1 MAERSSGEWSSG
13 EAYER
18 YVGRWSRRVA
28 AAFVEGTVVP
38 PGARWVDVGC
48 GTGALTSAV
57 LAAADPGLVVGIDAA
72 EPFVAHAR
80 ATVGDPRA
88 AFAAGDAQAL
98 PVRSNGFDAAVSGLA
113 LNFVPDPP
121 RAVAEWARAV
131 KPGGVVAAYVWDYAE
146 GMELMRWFWDAAA
159 VLDPAVA
166 ELDEGRRFPLC
177 HPDPLS
183 RLWQRAGLTG
193 VVVRA
198 IGVRTAFAG
207 FDDYWLPFL
216 GGQGPAPGYAVQ
228 LPEEHRRALRD
239 LLHAR
244 LPIAADGTI
253 TLTARAWAVRG
264 SVPHR

>member
-1 MAERSSGEWSSG
+1 MTEWSSG

-28 AAFVEGTVVP
+28 AAFVEATVVA
-38 PGARWVDVGC
+38 PGARWLDVGC
-48 GTGALTSAV
+48 GTGALTNAV
-57 LAAADPGLVVGIDAA
+57 LAAADPGCVVGLDAA
-72 EPFVAHAR
+72 EAFVGHA
-80 ATVGDPRA
+80 ATRVGDPRA
-88 AFAAGDAQAL
+88 AFVAGDAQSL
-98 PVRSNGFDAAVSGLA
+98 PMRSHAFDAAVSGLA
-113 LNFVPDPP
+113 LNFLPDPA
-121 RAVAEWARAV
+121 RAVAEWARVV

-177 HPDPLS
+177 RPEPLS
-183 RLWQRAGLTG
+183 RLWTDAGLTG

-216 GGQGPAPGYAVQ
+216 GGQGPAPGYTVQ
-228 LPEEHRRALRD
+228 LREDRRQALRD

-244 LPIAADGTI
+244 LPIAADGSI

-264 SVPHR
+264 SVPPR

>member
-1 MAERSSGEWSSG
+1 MSDWSSG

-28 AAFVEGTVVP
+28 TAFLEGTVVP
-38 PGARWVDVGC
+38 PGARWLDVGC

-57 LAAADPGLVVGIDAA
+57 LATADPGGVLGVDRAV
-72 EPFVAHAR
+72 PFVAHAR
-80 ATVGDPRA
+80 RLAADPRA
-88 AFAAGDAQAL
+88 AFVVGDAQAL
-98 PVRSNGFDAAVSGLA
+98 PVPGDAFDAAVSGLA
-113 LNFVPDPP
+113 LNFVPDPH
-121 RAVAEWARAV
+121 RAVTDWVRAV
-131 KPGGVVAAYVWDYAE
+131 KPGGVVTAYVWDYAE
-146 GMELMRWFWDAAA
+146 GMELMRWFWDVAAE
-159 VLDPAVA
+159 LDPVVPD
-166 ELDEGRRFPLC
+166 LDEGRRFPLC

-183 RLWQRAGLTG
+183 RLWTDAGLTG

-216 GGQGPAPGYAVQ
+216 GGQGPAPAYAVQ
-228 LPEEHRRALRD
+228 LPEDHRRALRD
-239 LLHAR
+239 LLRAR

-264 SVPHR
+264 SVPRR